1 MIIHIT
7 SEEQFNEAIAGKKAL
22 VDFFATWCGP
32 CSMLA
37 PTIDKIAY
45 ERGDMNI
52 LKVDVDDHPEIAKRF
67 NVVSIPTL
75 ILFDPGQAPKV
86 QIGFLPEAALR
97 KFIGI

>member
-1 MIIHIT
+1 MIIHIN
-7 SEEQFNEAIAGKKAL
+7 SEEQFNEAIAGKKCL
-22 VDFFATWCGP
+22 VDFYAVWCGP

-45 ERGDMNI
+45 ERGDINV
-52 LKVDVDDHPEIAKRF
+52 LKVDVDQNPDIARRY
-67 NVVSIPTL
+67 NVRSIPTL

-97 KFIGI
+97 NFIGI